1 MNEHKVQPWTEMP
14 LWIPETFIRRE
25 TKPWKG
31 GFSISIN
38 SAIKAGLT
46 FRRLEDT
53 VMDVY
58 VDEEYRGM
66 GIKSRDFRRKGE
78 RIVRKMVSI
87 NLEELFEYS

>member
-1 MNEHKVQPWTEMP
+1 MDSRNF
-14 LWIPETFIRRE
+14 FIRRE

-58 VDEEYRGM
+58 VWMKSIEEWELKA
-66 GIKSRDFRRKGE
+66 GISGE
-78 RIVRKMVSI
+78 REKEL
-87 NLEELFEYS
+87 LEKWYQ

>member
-58 VDEEYRGM
+58 VWMKSIEEWELKA
-66 GIKSRDFRRKGE
+66 GISGE
-78 RIVRKMVSI
+78 REKEL
-87 NLEELFEYS
+87 LEKWYQ

>member
-1 MNEHKVQPWTEMP
+1 MDSRNFSLEG
-14 LWIPETFIRRE
+14 E

-58 VDEEYRGM
+58 VWMKSIEEWELKA
-66 GIKSRDFRRKGE
+66 GISGE
-78 RIVRKMVSI
+78 REKDL
-87 NLEELFEYS
+87 LEKWYQ

>member
-1 MNEHKVQPWTEMP
+1 MDSRNFS
-14 LWIPETFIRRE
+14 LGE

-58 VDEEYRGM
+58 VWMKSIEEWELKA
-66 GIKSRDFRRKGE
+66 GISGE
-78 RIVRKMVSI
+78 REKEL
-87 NLEELFEYS
+87 LEKWYQ

>member
-1 MNEHKVQPWTEMP
+1 ME
-14 LWIPETFIRRE
+14 
-25 TKPWKG
+25 G

-58 VDEEYRGM
+58 VWMKSIEEWELKA
-66 GIKSRDFRRKGE
+66 GISGE
-78 RIVRKMVSI
+78 REKEL
-87 NLEELFEYS
+87 LEKWYQ

>member
-1 MNEHKVQPWTEMP
+1 MNIKCSLGQKC
-14 LWIPETFIRRE
+14 LYGFQKLFIRRE
-25 TKPWKG
+25 KPWKG

-58 VDEEYRGM
+58 VWMKSIEEWELKA
-66 GIKSRDFRRKGE
+66 GISGE
-78 RIVRKMVSI
+78 REKEL
-87 NLEELFEYS
+87 LEKWYQ

>member
-1 MNEHKVQPWTEMP
+1 MNIKCSLGQKC
-14 LWIPETFIRRE
+14 LYGFQKLFIRRE

-58 VDEEYRGM
+58 VWMKSIEEWELKA
-66 GIKSRDFRRKGE
+66 GISGE
-78 RIVRKMVSI
+78 REKEL
-87 NLEELFEYS
+87 LEKWYP

>member
-1 MNEHKVQPWTEMP
+1 MDSRNFSLEG
-14 LWIPETFIRRE
+14 E

-58 VDEEYRGM
+58 VWMKSIEEWELKA
-66 GIKSRDFRRKGE
+66 GISGE
-78 RIVRKMVSI
+78 REKEL
-87 NLEELFEYS
+87 LEKWYP

>member
-14 LWIPETFIRRE
+14 LWIPETFSLEGE

-58 VDEEYRGM
+58 VWMKSIEEWELKA
-66 GIKSRDFRRKGE
+66 GISGE
-78 RIVRKMVSI
+78 REKDL
-87 NLEELFEYS
+87 LEKWYQ

>member
-1 MNEHKVQPWTEMP
+1 MDSRNFSLEGK
-14 LWIPETFIRRE
+14 
-25 TKPWKG
+25 KPWKG

-58 VDEEYRGM
+58 VWMKSIEEWELKA
-66 GIKSRDFRRKGE
+66 GISGE
-78 RIVRKMVSI
+78 REKDL
-87 NLEELFEYS
+87 LEKWYQ